1 MRRILCI
8 CLVFCVPSVVMGQ
21 SIASVTFLPQ
31 TFFVGDMVEARVVV
45 RTGENLNLAVQD
57 SLPVT
62 DWVTVHSVTI
72 VQRADGFEVR
82 IVFQPFFIGTR
93 QLPPINLGPLEI
105 ADVSAFVT
113 SALDGEGELHPIRD
127 QVTLPGTRLFIGV
140 IMLILLGIPLFIGAT
155 RKWVKRTVRSI
166 VQWHHDRRPY
176 RRLQR
181 AVRSLQLDL
190 EELDEKTFYIRL
202 IDEVRIFLESQYHE
216 PFVAA
221 TTGEVAQLLKNTP
234 LDEDTKDALIAMF
247 RQSDLVKFAHA
258 TGERAQWQEHLTR
271 LRQLGSDRKKETSDV
286 GA

>member
-1 MRRILCI
+1 MRQLIFI
-8 CLVFCVPSVVMGQ
+8 GLVLLLPVAVTGQ

-93 QLPPINLGPLEI
+93 QLPAINLGPIEI
-105 ADVSAFVT
+105 AEVSAFVS
-113 SALDGEGELHPIRD
+113 SALDGEGELRPIRD
-127 QVTLPGTRLFIGV
+127 QVILPGTRLFIGV
-140 IMLILLGIPLFIGAT
+140 IMLAIVGIPVVIAVT
-155 RKWVKRTVRSI
+155 RTWTRRTVQSV
-166 VQWHHDRRPY
+166 VQWYHDRRPY

-181 AVRSLQLDL
+181 AVRSIQAEL
-190 EELDEKTFYIRL
+190 EDLDEKSFYIRL
-202 IDEVRIFLESQYHE
+202 IDEARIFLESQYHE

-221 TTGEVAQLLKNTP
+221 TTGEVAQLLTKTP
-234 LDEDTKDALIAMF
+234 LEEKTRSALLLMF

-258 TGERAQWQEHLTR
+258 TGEREQWQEHLEQ
-271 LRQLGSDRKKETSDV
+271 LRQLGSERKKDTTDV

>member
-1 MRRILCI
+1 VRQLIFI
-8 CLVFCVPSVVMGQ
+8 GLVLLLPVAVTGQ

-93 QLPPINLGPLEI
+93 QLPAINLGPIEI
-105 ADVSAFVT
+105 AEVSAFVS
-113 SALDGEGELHPIRD
+113 SALDGEGELRPIRD
-127 QVTLPGTRLFIGV
+127 QVILPGTRLFIGV
-140 IMLILLGIPLFIGAT
+140 IMLAIVGIPVVIAVT
-155 RKWVKRTVRSI
+155 RTWTRRTVQSV
-166 VQWHHDRRPY
+166 VQWYHDRRPY

-181 AVRSLQLDL
+181 AVRSIQAEL
-190 EELDEKTFYIRL
+190 EDLDEKSFYIRL
-202 IDEVRIFLESQYHE
+202 IDEARIFLESQYHE

-221 TTGEVAQLLKNTP
+221 TTGEVAQLLTKTP
-234 LDEDTKDALIAMF
+234 LEEKTRSALLLMF

-258 TGERAQWQEHLTR
+258 TGEREQWQEHLEQ
-271 LRQLGSDRKKETSDV
+271 LRQLGSERKKDTTDV